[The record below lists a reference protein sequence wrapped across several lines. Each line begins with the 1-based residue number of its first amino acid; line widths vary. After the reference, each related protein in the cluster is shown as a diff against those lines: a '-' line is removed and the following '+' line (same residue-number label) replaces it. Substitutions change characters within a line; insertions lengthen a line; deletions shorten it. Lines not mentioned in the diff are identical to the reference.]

1 MWSVNR
7 HPFFSP
13 SLNLPSWGGRDHT
26 NDGVFVDQLYVW
38 GSFKAARYTARV
50 SRFRYS
56 ALHCRLHKGVSK
68 TLFGFVFSSQIVT
81 YQNQI

>member
-50 SRFRYS
+50 SRFR
-56 ALHCRLHKGVSK
+56 
-68 TLFGFVFSSQIVT
+68 
-81 YQNQI
+81 